1 MVPQQLKALVFG
13 AGALGLALFLGY
25 AVAKENYNLLVM
37 GVLSAV
43 VIYSLVTPGYS
54 LMLALAV
61 LSPVNLPLPFVWNFP
76 FVLLMLSLCFVKYA
90 LQRALAPASVPRL
103 VPALNWLTVIF
114 FSWVVIRYAMDPVLP
129 GVAVGRGNDVT
140 GFRAY
145 LNFFT
150 CGFILVT
157 IGLYV
162 GNLSQGLGFVRAM
175 IGMSFLFCAVFVPL
189 TLTKSM
195 IIANVLTGFGMY
207 VSTYDNGWLRF
218 VVLGVFGQMVVAGS
232 MLPEVVPI
240 RKRSLRFAMFV
251 FGCVAVLLSGNRTSV
266 VMVALL
272 VVTIA
277 FMRRQRALL
286 AGCVVGVVVFLVG
299 SWYIGENLRF
309 AGGVGLY
316 RFVTLVSGRAAEISE
331 ASQSVQWRVARWE
344 RAIYDIKRRPLV
356 GMGYGG
362 LQRAFV
368 YSNRAEYEQAAI
380 EIDVA
385 AGSIHNGYLASARAL
400 GIPATALFV
409 VIVLLQGLREF
420 SEIRRARE
428 RDNLRA
434 QLHIFVLANILTML
448 LEAYVGHGINN
459 PLVWL
464 LIGLGVALRR
474 CPWRSEEPAPQP
486 ASAPAPILG
495 AWRPRAVRA

>member
-1 MVPQQLKALVFG
+1 M
-13 AGALGLALFLGY
+13 GLALFLGY
-25 AVAKENYNLLVM
+25 AVAKENYNLLVL
-37 GVLSAV
+37 GVLTTV
-43 VIYSLVTPGYS
+43 VVYSLVTPGYG

-61 LSPVNLPLPFVWNFP
+61 LSPINLPLPFVWNFP
-76 FVLLMLSLCFVKYA
+76 FVLLMLCLCFLKYV

-103 VPALNWLTVIF
+103 VPALNWLTVVF
-114 FSWVVIRYAMDPVLP
+114 FAWVAIRYLMDPVLP

-150 CGFILVT
+150 CFFLLLT

-162 GNLSQGLGFVRAM
+162 GNIQQGLSFIRSLISVA
-175 IGMSFLFCAVFVPL
+175 FLFCAVFVPL
-189 TLTKSM
+189 TLTKSAL
-195 IIANVLTGFGMY
+195 IANVLTGFGMY

-218 VVLGVFGQMVVAGS
+218 VVLGIFGQMVVAGA
-232 MLPEVVPI
+232 MLPEVVPL
-240 RKRSLRFAMFV
+240 RKRYLRFALFA
-251 FGCVAVLLSGNRTSV
+251 FGMVAVLLSGNRTSV

-277 FMRRQRALL
+277 FMRRQRLL
-286 AGCVVGVVVFLVG
+286 FLGCLVGVMVFLAG

-309 AGGVGLY
+309 ASGVGFY

-344 RAIYDIKRRPLV
+344 RAMYDIKRRPFV

-368 YSNRAEYEQAAI
+368 YSNRAEYENAAI

-409 VIVLLQGLREF
+409 VIVLLAGLREF
-420 SEIRRARE
+420 GEIRRT
-428 RDNLRA
+428 RDRDPVRA
-434 QLHIFVLANILTML
+434 QLHIFVLANLLTML

-464 LIGLGVALRR
+464 LMGLGVALTR
-474 CPWRSEEPAPQP
+474 CPWQSETAARPAPKET
-486 ASAPAPILG
+486 PILG
-495 AWRPRAVRA
+495 AWRPQAAGA